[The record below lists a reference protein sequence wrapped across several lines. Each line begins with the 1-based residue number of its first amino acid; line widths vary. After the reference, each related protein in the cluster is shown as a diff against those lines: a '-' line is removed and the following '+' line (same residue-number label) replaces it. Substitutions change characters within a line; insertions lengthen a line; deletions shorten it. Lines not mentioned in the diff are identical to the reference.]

1 MAGYDLSRLN
11 VLIVDDNKHM
21 VALIK
26 TIMHALGIRGIRGV
40 YDAAEAFEEL
50 RNFDADI
57 IFCDWAMSP
66 LDGLDFTR
74 LVRTARDSPNPYV
87 PIVMLTG
94 YTEKRRVEEARDAG
108 VTEFLAKPVSASSV
122 FSRLCKVIEHP
133 RPFIKLPTY
142 FGPDRR
148 RHRNLNYKGPER
160 RIKPDP
166 AASMRPVIEE
176 AVPLVPA

>member
-11 VLIVDDNKHM
+11 MLIVDDNKHM
-21 VALIK
+21 VALLK

-40 YDAAEAFEEL
+40 YDAAEAFETL

-74 LVRTARDSPNPYV
+74 LVRTARDSPNPYI
-87 PIVMLTG
+87 PIIMLTG
-94 YTEKRRVEEARDAG
+94 YTDRRRVEEARDVG

-122 FSRLCKVIEHP
+122 FSRLRKVIEQP
-133 RPFIKLPTY
+133 RPFVDVPTY

-148 RHRNLNYKGPER
+148 RHQNPNYKGKER
-160 RIKPDP
+160 RINHDP
-166 AASMRPVIEE
+166 MASMRPV
-176 AVPLVPA
+176 VSLDVS